1 MEENIR
7 GGKKIQKGE
16 RGDGRVYCPCKKC
29 CMRNN
34 VRVLIAT
41 ATMHCRKYGHIDG
54 GSNDYR
60 PVVINYLSSF

>member
-16 RGDGRVYCPCKKC
+16 GGDGRIYCPCKKC
-29 CMRNN
+29 YMRNN

-41 ATMHCRKYGHIDG
+41 TTMHFCAERR
-54 GSNDYR
+54 N
-60 PVVINYLSSF
+60 L

>member
-7 GGKKIQKGE
+7 GGKKIQTRE
-16 RGDGRVYCPCKKC
+16 RGDGRVYFRCKKC

-41 ATMHCRKYGHIDG
+41 TTVHFRKYGHIDG

>member
-7 GGKKIQKGE
+7 GGKKIRKGE

-34 VRVLIAT
+34 
-41 ATMHCRKYGHIDG
+41 
-54 GSNDYR
+54 
-60 PVVINYLSSF
+60 